1 MSIESESKN
10 LSSKATF
17 SNKSDKSNVVNVR
30 GIGTLRN
37 RLLVSVLPVALLP
50 LMVASII
57 GYRITENRATKQAL
71 SQLEETVLL
80 TSSTVTAFIRDS
92 FNIPDLVASNPLVIE
107 AMRAGAEESQAQNL
121 PQQPIESLEQQF
133 SASKLLKVDSNLNNY
148 LKQVVKSSDIVEIF
162 FTEKNGFNVAF
173 SNPTSDFVQRDEGWW
188 QTSKN
193 EGKAIDEPE
202 FDESANATVFALSE
216 AVIDPQTKEFLGV
229 IKAGIPVEVLNSNLV
244 AYLSS
249 DIYQSQT
256 VQVIDSQ
263 ANSIMSTITAR
274 GSNSEIKEIIGG
286 ETISQ
291 IAKTI
296 NSVGNGQSAEE
307 IRQLLTQNS
316 ELSNLIV
323 KQKEIFS
330 QNSILVQLKYQDKIY
345 DFASIPNTNLVVVA
359 TVDATEIAAAGQN
372 LIVVFA
378 LTGIILGIVAVGLVI
393 LLARQL
399 SQPLINLSAKTQQV
413 TAGNLNVRA
422 NVEGTVETQTLANN
436 FNQLIDRVKNLLQEQ
451 KDSADRQRQEKE
463 QLETA
468 IYTLIDEISDAT
480 EGDLTVRANLD
491 SMELSTVADL
501 FNAIIDNLQEIAI
514 AAKDSTIRVED
525 SLKQN
530 ESAIR
535 SLAERAI
542 AEARETRDTLTSVE
556 QMSQSIQAV
565 AQNANQVEQIVDDT
579 YNTVVESTEDMDSTE
594 ENVLKLRTTIN
605 ETTRKMKRLQESSQ
619 KISQAVSL
627 IEEIALK
634 TNVLAIN
641 AGAEA
646 DRAGEYGQGFAIVA
660 EQVGSLAK
668 QSNAT
673 IKEIARTVATIQ
685 AETQEVNEAMISG
698 TTQVAKT
705 THLVK
710 STKQSLGLVL
720 EKSQEVNQLI
730 AFISQSTVSQ
740 ADTSENITNLMQKIA
755 QLSETTSQSSQ
766 EVARSIVET
775 AQVAAK
781 LQSTVAQFKVASSK

>member
-1 MSIESESKN
+1 MNMELEPKN

-17 SNKSDKSNVVNVR
+17 SDISNIKNVR
-30 GIGTLRN
+30 RMGTLRR
-37 RLLVSVLPVALLP
+37 RLLVSVLPTVLLP
-50 LMVASII
+50 LAIASAI

-92 FNIPDLVASNPLVIE
+92 FKIPDLVASNSLVIE
-107 AMRAGAEESQAQNL
+107 AMRAGARESQAQNL
-121 PQQPIESLEQQF
+121 PQQPIESLEQKF
-133 SASKLLKVDSNLNNY
+133 SATKLLKVDSNLNNY
-148 LKQVVKSSDIVEIF
+148 LKQVVESSDIVEIF

-173 SNPTSDFVQRDEGWW
+173 SNPTSDFVQRDESWW

-229 IKAGIPVEVLNSNLV
+229 IKAGIPVEVLNSNLA

-249 DIYQSQT
+249 GIYQSQT
-256 VQVIDSQ
+256 VQVVDSQ
-263 ANSIMSTITAR
+263 AGSIMSTINAR
-274 GSNSEIKEIIGG
+274 GSDSKIQEIIGG
-286 ETISQ
+286 EAILQ
-291 IAKTI
+291 IANSI
-296 NSVGNGQSAEE
+296 NSFLDGQSAEE
-307 IRQLLTQNS
+307 IRLLLKQNS
-316 ELSNLIV
+316 AFSNVMV

-330 QNSILVQLKYQDKIY
+330 QNSILVQLKYRDKIY
-345 DFASIPNTNLVVVA
+345 DFATIPNTNLVVIASVNA
-359 TVDATEIAAAGQN
+359 SEIAAAGQN
-372 LIVVFA
+372 LITVFA
-378 LTGIILGIVAVGLVI
+378 LTGIILGIVAVGLVV

-399 SQPLINLSAKTQQV
+399 SQPLTNLSAKTQQA
-413 TAGNLNVRA
+413 TIGNLDVRA
-422 NVEGTVETQTLANN
+422 NLEGTLETKTLASN
-436 FNQLIDRVKNLLQEQ
+436 FNQLVSQVKNLIQEQ
-451 KDSADRQRQEKE
+451 KDLANEQRHEKE

-480 EGDLTVRANLD
+480 DGDLTVRANLD

-514 AAKDSTIRVED
+514 EAKDSTSLVGD
-525 SLKQN
+525 SLRQN

-535 SLAERAI
+535 SLAEQAVK
-542 AEARETRDTLTSVE
+542 EARETRDTLISVE
-556 QMSQSIQAV
+556 QMSQSIQVV
-565 AQNANQVEQIVDDT
+565 AQNADRVEQIVDDT
-579 YNTVVESTEDMDSTE
+579 YHTVVSSTEDMDSTE
-594 ENVLKLRTTIN
+594 ESILTLRQTIN

-619 KISQAVSL
+619 KISQATAL

-646 DRAGEYGQGFAIVA
+646 DRVGEYGQGFAIVA

-673 IKEIARTVATIQ
+673 IKEIARTVASIQ

-720 EKSQEVNQLI
+720 EKSREVNQLI
-730 AFISQSTVSQ
+730 ASISQSTVSQ
-740 ADTSENITNLMQKIA
+740 ADTSQNVTNLMQKIA
-755 QLSETTSQSSQ
+755 QLSENTSKSSQ

-781 LQSTVAQFKVASSK
+781 LQSTVAQFKVTE